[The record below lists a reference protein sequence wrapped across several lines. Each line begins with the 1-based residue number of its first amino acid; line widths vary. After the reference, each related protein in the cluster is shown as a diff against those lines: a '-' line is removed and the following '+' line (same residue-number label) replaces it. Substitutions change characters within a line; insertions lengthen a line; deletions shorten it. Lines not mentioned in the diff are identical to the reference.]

1 MSDDATTRDAGVVKT
16 QLISS
21 RGEVKVDASG
31 DKKYSAG
38 SSAHSSTRNISVND
52 GVQNNVGNTSKTAAM
67 DTKASR
73 HGEPNDSQNRKVTEP
88 QNINMQSSRGH
99 LDIRDG
105 NNAAT
110 SVAAHGI
117 PQGQQPSAEVEADA
131 PRQVSDAKVVV
142 QDAEMTMQQYF
153 SGLFDRNRKFEL
165 DSFKRAKEI
174 FPQIFEQT
182 TDTYGRSA
190 LHLAILKKNLGL
202 IQWLVEEGGAR
213 ENAVDH
219 ENQSIAHYA
228 AYVGDEQILTYLI
241 DEAHCSINMKDRTG
255 RSLLSH
261 AAMRNNWQIID
272 LLVSK
277 YEMNVDSKDHFGSN
291 ALHWAA
297 AKGATQAGLC
307 LVQKG
312 INIHLKVLDQS
323 PKQILEMHK
332 AADDDSNVFFRFLDL
347 YERIGNDFL
356 SLASKKSTQVQD
368 LGQKMA
374 EWENFAKMLTNINN
388 LMKGTLKIQY
398 YRNRFGQTAL
408 HLAAQKS
415 NFDVVKFLVNNNF
428 YITAQDYLK
437 RLPVHYAALYGRK
450 DIALYLINMPAS
462 EDEKQIRCGKLA
474 DDGDVQVVKHWLK
487 KTKTGL
493 TPDAMAAEGYEIKLH
508 GDSKLQEILH
518 QCSKFR
524 NHSQNQQQ
532 QNENHSTIHENGTVM
547 GPVSD
552 ILKEEDIHKDQGRTR
567 TTSQNNSDAEYLV
580 GKGASIV
587 LDKCKLPQY
596 VAKFNEDGFDT
607 IESLKNLNESDLK
620 DMGVKKGHIR
630 VIMKYLH
637 ESYVS

>member
-1 MSDDATTRDAGVVKT
+1 MSDSATTHDAAAVKAPSVSP
-16 QLISS
+16 I
-21 RGEVKVDASG
+21 REVKVDALG
-31 DKKYSAG
+31 DRKHPAE
-38 SSAHSSTRNISVND
+38 SSRNPSPRSTSTTSVND
-52 GVQNNVGNTSKTAAM
+52 GVQNNVGNTSKAAR
-67 DTKASR
+67 DTQASR
-73 HGEPNDSQNRKVTEP
+73 RGEASDNNSKNVADSQNASLQSQPRHMDAREDNTVTT
-88 QNINMQSSRGH
+88 ST
-99 LDIRDG
+99 
-105 NNAAT
+105 AT
-110 SVAAHGI
+110 HGM
-117 PQGQQPSAEVEADA
+117 PQGQRPLVDVETDVPKTVADA
-131 PRQVSDAKVVV
+131 NVVI
-142 QDAEMTMQQYF
+142 QDIEITMQQQF
-153 SGLFDRNRKFEL
+153 SGLFDPNREFKL
-165 DSFKRAKEI
+165 DDFKHAKEM

-190 LHLAILKKNLGL
+190 LHLAILKKNIGL

-228 AYVGDEQILTYLI
+228 AYVGNEQILSYLI

-261 AAMRNNWQIID
+261 AAMRNNWQIVD

-277 YEMNVDSKDHFGSN
+277 YEMDVDSKDHFGTN

-297 AKGATQAGLC
+297 AKGATEAGLC

-332 AADDDSNVFFRFLDL
+332 AVGDENNVFFRFLDL
-347 YERIGNDFL
+347 HERIGNDFL

-368 LGQKMA
+368 LAQKMS
-374 EWENFAKMLTNINN
+374 EWENFAKMMTSINN

-415 NFDVVKFLVNNNF
+415 NLDVVKFLVNNGF

-450 DIALYLINMPAS
+450 DVALYLINMPAS
-462 EDEKQIRCGKLA
+462 EDEKKIRRGKLA
-474 DDGDVQVVKHWLK
+474 DEGDVQVVKHWLK

-493 TPDAMAAEGYEIKLH
+493 TPDAMAAEGYDIKLH

-532 QNENHSTIHENGTVM
+532 QQTENHSAIHENGAIAV
-547 GPVSD
+547 PVSD
-552 ILKEEDIHKDQGRTR
+552 ILQEEETRKDQGRTR
-567 TTSQNNSDAEYLV
+567 TNSQSNPDTEYLV

-596 VAKFNEDGFDT
+596 VAKFNEDG
-607 IESLKNLNESDLK
+607 LKNLNESDLK